1 VGKCAPDIVGRVGK
15 VVDLTALVATFPQS
29 TELVL
34 HYLPCLDKAPVLN
47 NIPAA
52 VECAFQAILARR
64 LEGQGG
70 QDGNRSVDVCRDDSM
85 DSMDS
90 MDSAVVGRV

>member
-1 VGKCAPDIVGRVGK
+1 LVGEHFLLRHIRPNPSRVGRDYHLIPWCAGRLVGVGKCAPDIVGRVGK

-52 VECAFQAILARR
+52 VECAF
-64 LEGQGG
+64 
-70 QDGNRSVDVCRDDSM
+70 
-85 DSMDS
+85 
-90 MDSAVVGRV
+90 